1 MGRLEDVSSLDF
13 YAVQKNH
20 EYRKEWDKL
29 VIDIKVIERNE
40 AKNEEVW
47 QWISSF
53 PVSLI
58 DVINKKILFL
68 HTVVSGISDTARDR
82 KNSVGYAEYRICR
95 ILIHGGDSRFFQRYL
110 KHFVGYG
117 TCIYI
122 HK

>member
-1 MGRLEDVSSLDF
+1 MIIEYSGAIYKNLVVCLNFYNSLLSFLTVLGRLEDVSSLDF

-58 DVINKKILFL
+58 KL
-68 HTVVSGISDTARDR
+68 HFHIIA
-82 KNSVGYAEYRICR
+82 
-95 ILIHGGDSRFFQRYL
+95 
-110 KHFVGYG
+110 
-117 TCIYI
+117 
-122 HK
+122 